1 MSAGNDAEVIFTFEN
16 THSAMAAERRLME
29 AGLPV
34 RVMPLP
40 ANIGAGCGICLRV
53 WPGEQVLATAGLQA
67 AGIQAQGVWRRI
79 SEGGSTRY
87 VPDENGQCEA
97 PDHNP

>member
-1 MSAGNDAEVIFTFEN
+1 MSAGKDAEVIFTFEN
-16 THSAMAAERRLME
+16 THSAMAAERQLIG
-29 AGLPV
+29 ADLQV

-53 WPGEQVLATAGLQA
+53 WPGEQAVAAAGLQA
-67 AGIQAQGVWRRI
+67 AGIQTQGVWRRI
-79 SEGGSTRY
+79 SEAGNTRY

-97 PDHNP
+97 PTRNP